1 MEHIKMFVHVFRI
14 SLTTFSHYQTILE
27 ALFVILSQ
35 NQPPRVVDNICGA
48 VSRMVMANRN
58 SLPLEKV

>member
-1 MEHIKMFVHVFRI
+1 MSSG

-58 SLPLEKV
+58 SLPLEKVWAESRF

>member
-1 MEHIKMFVHVFRI
+1 MSSG